1 MLFSDPSRLKRSI
14 RKEKRIASINNNTR
28 PSTDTCLPPSTETT
42 FPSIDIP
49 HQTSIDIPHRTSIDT
64 EPRDMVATIVLIQD
78 ASGNLHDQEGHLCNA
93 ADDDF
98 WQVVKEEKIQE
109 RNFRVESSISLAV
122 HTGNI
127 DDSNTKPSI
136 DVHHTPD
143 SAVQV
148 KVNKDNG
155 YLTLDEFDIFKD
167 PEGQARSMDGCILN
181 ISREEI
187 SEIIAM
193 NGSKNFLDMHNKAE
207 DPPSID
213 EADAPSIDGQSEF
226 RRRVLHQN
234 RKRKPRWEMRNEY
247 GISIVQ
253 EQDTYNKAEIYRAM
267 RTTYDYHSK
276 RLDEIYYLFDNSIS
290 WLTTC
295 TDEMRKDI
303 AMIQE

>member
-122 HTGNI
+122 HTEEVASCATVRILTHEEFATKHPHPPKPLRIKKSDI
-127 DDSNTKPSI
+127 DRHHEPATDRQTDSTDDRHDYSTFGRRPHLTCR
-136 DVHHTPD
+136 VHLP
-143 SAVQV
+143 
-148 KVNKDNG
+148 K
-155 YLTLDEFDIFKD
+155 I
-167 PEGQARSMDGCILN
+167 
-181 ISREEI
+181 
-187 SEIIAM
+187 
-193 NGSKNFLDMHNKAE
+193 
-207 DPPSID
+207 
-213 EADAPSIDGQSEF
+213 
-226 RRRVLHQN
+226 
-234 RKRKPRWEMRNEY
+234 
-247 GISIVQ
+247 
-253 EQDTYNKAEIYRAM
+253 
-267 RTTYDYHSK
+267 
-276 RLDEIYYLFDNSIS
+276 
-290 WLTTC
+290 
-295 TDEMRKDI
+295 DI
-303 AMIQE
+303 ARLNALRNPSQPS

>member
-1 MLFSDPSRLKRSI
+1 MAEQVMLSI
-14 RKEKRIASINNNTR
+14 QLGHPLNWTGPAR
-28 PSTDTCLPPSTETT
+28 PSAELDWSSSAIVCSIQLGGWPSWSCCRDAELDW
-42 FPSIDIP
+42 FSSVDGRAGRMVDPDRWHWKDNSKLYLSSIDGLN
-49 HQTSIDIPHRTSIDT
+49 QT
-64 EPRDMVATIVLIQD
+64 M
-78 ASGNLHDQEGHLCNA
+78 
-93 ADDDF
+93 
-98 WQVVKEEKIQE
+98 E
-109 RNFRVESSISLAV
+109 RSSSI
-122 HTGNI
+122 GNI